1 MKRFP
6 EFVGY
11 RPVRFPGTEP
21 PRKPRISP
29 RRLNLPPSFASD
41 WKKIKSK
48 RTKMMTLDMP
58 LWEGQKRKK
67 YNIPSIVVDH
77 STSIVV
83 DQIQIQMPPVVI
95 S

>member
-1 MKRFP
+1 MKRLP

-11 RPVRFPGTEP
+11 RPVRFPGTQP
-21 PRKPRISP
+21 PRKPIISP

-41 WKKIKSK
+41 WEKIKSK
-48 RTKMMTLDMP
+48 RTKLMTLDMP

-67 YNIPSIVVDH
+67 YNIPSIVVEH
-77 STSIVV
+77 SNSIVV